1 MTTNDNK
8 LEAVVVAA
16 LVVTSVIAGFAIIPA
31 GTTVAQEQETATEA
45 ESPQEEDETDEQEVV
60 YDDYTII
67 ADDGSDVTG
76 DPDYT
81 TDTDHRT
88 AINQEENSVVGNYH
102 AESSYAFVV
111 SGGQI
116 VATPEYDDPAAGSH
130 ITAEQDGTY
139 EVITEYDMEGTA
151 VQQRESSAFRNGVN
165 RAGAEVELV
174 VIDETTG
181 EVVKKVDESPYDT
194 VSPSWDVYFN
204 NAIYN
209 TGVAVVDY
217 LTDVFFADVLGLED
231 QAPFLDMLV
240 NDEVLFEK
248 ATGQVK
254 KDSDIEESYTN
265 DGEISTTFEA
275 EEGHEY
281 SVQHRVTVGSIVSAL
296 GGETRATIDTDAQ
309 FHRTTVKHTEAP
321 PSAESTVSVDFDG
334 EVADS
339 MQTDETTTAEIQ
351 MEVPE
356 SGFAGGEITV
366 RLSDSDVANIVDVSP
381 GSEFEIES
389 TSGTT
394 GEQTVTIADLDD
406 TVTEDDGTVTLAE
419 VEIAA
424 DSGGTTDVEVD
435 VEQMDDDNGN
445 EIDTDTEAGVIEV
458 ISLPPVVGSDSPTD
472 PDGDGQYED
481 VNGNERLDFNDVVV
495 FFQNMDSDVVT
506 SNVDKFDYNQ
516 NGRIDF
522 DDVVTLFTEVTQ

>member
-16 LVVTSVIAGFAIIPA
+16 LVVTSITAGFATIPA
-31 GTTVAQEQETATEA
+31 GATFAAQQQETETEA
-45 ESPQEEDETDEQEVV
+45 ESLQEEDGIDDQEVV
-60 YDDYTII
+60 YDDYTIH
-67 ADDGSDVTG
+67 AGDGSDTTYSDRFVTTETEHWTVVN
-76 DPDYT
+76 D
-81 TDTDHRT
+81 
-88 AINQEENSVVGNYH
+88 EENTVEGSYH
-102 AESSYAFVV
+102 AKSKYGFVT
-111 SGGQI
+111 SAGHI
-116 VATPEYDDPAAGSH
+116 SATPEYDDPSGH

-139 EVITEYDMEGTA
+139 EVTTEYDMEGTA
-151 VQQRESSAFRNGVN
+151 IQQRESSAFRNGVN
-165 RAGAEVELV
+165 RAGVEVELI

-181 EVVKKVDESPYDT
+181 ETVKQVDESPYDT
-194 VSPSWDVYFN
+194 VSPSWDLYIN
-204 NAIYN
+204 NAIYD
-209 TGVAVVDY
+209 TGVVAVDHI
-217 LTDVFFADVLGLED
+217 TGWFFADFLGLED

-240 NDEVLFEK
+240 DEEMLFEK
-248 ATGQVK
+248 ATGHVK
-254 KDSDIEESYTN
+254 EEADINEAYTN

-281 SVQHRVTVGSIVSAL
+281 SVHHRVVVGSIVSAY
-296 GGETRATIDTDAQ
+296 GGETQATIDTDVQ
-309 FHRTTVKHTEAP
+309 FQRTTLKHTEAP
-321 PSAESTVSVDFDG
+321 PSAESTVSVDFDD
-334 EVADS
+334 ESADS
-339 MQTDETTTAEIQ
+339 MQTDETMTAEIQ
-351 MEVPE
+351 MEIPE

-366 RLSDSDVANIVDVSP
+366 RLSDSDVANIVDASP

-394 GEQTVTIADLDD
+394 GEQTVAIADLDD

-424 DSGGTTDVEVD
+424 DSAGTTDVEVD

-458 ISLPPVVGSDSPTD
+458 ISLPPVVGSDPPTD

-506 SNVDKFDYNQ
+506 SNVDKFDYNE

-522 DDVVTLFTEVTQ
+522 DDVVTLFKEVTQ